1 MGGKGRGP
9 NPAMGGGGGAGK
21 RDEPFGASPSSLEV
35 WKENTR
41 SQIVYSNIL
50 KLKRYSLFRRCTDKW
65 YKCLAV
71 ALVCKSSSRLRIV
84 RTWRGGKEIK
94 EAKPEPN
101 LSLSLAR
108 FCARLA
114 PVRLKSGSP
123 TSFLVVKRN
132 GPKDGIGRLFD
143 GHGLLKFAR
152 VINWIWFIDTWE
164 SKGFYTVLTF

>member
-9 NPAMGGGGGAGK
+9 NPAMGGGGGGGK
-21 RDEPFGASPSSLEV
+21 RDELSGASPSSLEV
-35 WKENTR
+35 WKENTG

-65 YKCLAV
+65 CKCLAV
-71 ALVCKSSSRLRIV
+71 ALVCKSSSRLQIV

-101 LSLSLAR
+101 LSLAR

-114 PVRLKSGSP
+114 LVRLKSGSP
-123 TSFLVVKRN
+123 TSSLVVKRN
-132 GPKDGIGRLFD
+132 GPKDRIGSSFD
-143 GHGLLKFAR
+143 GLLKFAR
-152 VINWIWFIDTWE
+152 IINWIWLTDTWE
-164 SKGFYTVLTF
+164 SKGSYTVLTF